1 MPKLYH
7 KISNNSN
14 NYTSLYLCN
23 CLLSG
28 KSVYRYR
35 HIFAG
40 EGTIGLLGEKK
51 GPKSSW
57 KITKDVKA
65 DILYLFF
72 VKRLVGYEQIKKR
85 LSRWG
90 RQYPFFATLRKV
102 IDIPG
107 HEGYSLEEL
116 CGTLFY
122 LDVFGFRSMEDF
134 KRVYPEEF
142 GPLIGE
148 AQVLPI
154 LP

>member
-1 MPKLYH
+1 MLWAVDDVLAERMAVAQLSELGIGSQQEIAAAFH
-7 KISNNSN
+7 
-14 NYTSLYLCN
+14 
-23 CLLSG
+23 LSG

-35 HIFAG
+35 HIFAA

-90 RQYPFFATLRKV
+90 RQYPFFATL
-102 IDIPG
+102 
-107 HEGYSLEEL
+107 
-116 CGTLFY
+116 
-122 LDVFGFRSMEDF
+122 
-134 KRVYPEEF
+134 
-142 GPLIGE
+142 
-148 AQVLPI
+148 
-154 LP
+154 